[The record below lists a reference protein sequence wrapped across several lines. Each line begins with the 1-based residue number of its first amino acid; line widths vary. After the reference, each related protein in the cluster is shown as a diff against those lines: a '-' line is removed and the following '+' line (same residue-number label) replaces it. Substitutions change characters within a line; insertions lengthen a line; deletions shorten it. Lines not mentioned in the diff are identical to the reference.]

1 MHGPREAFKLQE
13 APNLHEAPN
22 LQEAPNP
29 REAAIPREATKN
41 CHGAPRHRNLSAIS
55 IPNRQTVSR
64 MIARVQGI
72 AQKAIAALELS
83 RLPLAFGTVSSVWVM
98 VFVARA
104 EPALAELPAARLALW
119 QTLPAAT
126 MFAAGFLAF
135 GAALND
141 FLDAKHDREFAPDR
155 PIPSGLVRP
164 RRAMQFAAVSL
175 LVGIAGA
182 LPFGEGALLAA
193 LSLAAIVLL
202 YDACAKHVP
211 AFGFVLVGLATAAS
225 MLVPAPGTALT
236 LPSWLAMS
244 QTMGVGALAYVVGEK
259 RPRLT
264 RRAIL
269 LGAWGWLFWTAA
281 ILALGVLR
289 SDGELLPAWFAP
301 SRLVVPF
308 GVAVVGALLLLRKL
322 AGPRT
327 AARGEQILRTGSLWK
342 SLVAAGWI
350 YALGEPTAA
359 FAIAGLATVIFLVFA
374 LLREAGPQVAE
385 PATWRG

>member
-1 MHGPREAFKLQE
+1 
-13 APNLHEAPN
+13 
-22 LQEAPNP
+22 
-29 REAAIPREATKN
+29 
-41 CHGAPRHRNLSAIS
+41 
-55 IPNRQTVSR
+55 
-64 MIARVQGI
+64 
-72 AQKAIAALELS
+72 
-83 RLPLAFGTVSSVWVM
+83 
-98 VFVARA
+98 
-104 EPALAELPAARLALW
+104 
-119 QTLPAAT
+119 
-126 MFAAGFLAF
+126 
-135 GAALND
+135 
-141 FLDAKHDREFAPDR
+141 
-155 PIPSGLVRP
+155 
-164 RRAMQFAAVSL
+164 
-175 LVGIAGA
+175 
-182 LPFGEGALLAA
+182 
-193 LSLAAIVLL
+193 
-202 YDACAKHVP
+202 
-211 AFGFVLVGLATAAS
+211 

-236 LPSWLAMS
+236 LPIWLAMS

-269 LGAWGWLFWTAA
+269 LGAWGWLFWTTA

-359 FAIAGLATVIFLVFA
+359 FAIAGLATAIFLVFA

>member
-1 MHGPREAFKLQE
+1 
-13 APNLHEAPN
+13 
-22 LQEAPNP
+22 
-29 REAAIPREATKN
+29 
-41 CHGAPRHRNLSAIS
+41 
-55 IPNRQTVSR
+55 
-64 MIARVQGI
+64 MIAAVQGI
-72 AQKAIAALELS
+72 AQKTIAALELS

-104 EPALAELPAARLALW
+104 EPTLAELPAARLPLW

-141 FLDAKHDREFAPDR
+141 FLDAKHDRAFAPDR

-175 LVGIAGA
+175 LIGIAGA

-193 LSLAAIVLL
+193 LSLAVIVLL
-202 YDACAKHVP
+202 YDAFAKYVP
-211 AFGFVLVGLATAAS
+211 AFGFVLVGLATAVS

-236 LPSWLAMS
+236 LPIWLAMS

-264 RRAIL
+264 RRAII
-269 LGAWGWLFWTAA
+269 LGACGWLFWTAA
-281 ILALGVLR
+281 ICGLGALR
-289 SDGELLPAWFAP
+289 SDGELLPAWFETD
-301 SRLVVPF
+301 RLAVPL
-308 GVAVVGALLLLRKL
+308 GVATFGALLLLRKI

-327 AARGEQILRTGSLWK
+327 PARGEQVLRAGSLWK
-342 SLVAAGWI
+342 SVVAAGWM
-350 YALGEPTAA
+350 YALGESTAA
-359 FAIAGLATVIFLVFA
+359 FAIAGLATAIFLLFA